1 MTKENYMSL
10 NESEKQISIKKLGFF
25 PGCIASTEQYGEEMS
40 LREILPKMGVTI
52 ETPQGLSCCGGPL
65 RSINS
70 SIPQFLAVRN
80 LAIFEKEEL
89 DIFTPCPQCHLVFT
103 RILNMFKENPD
114 DLKDI
119 QTKLKEEGLE
129 FTGKTSILH
138 TVDLI
143 HDYIGLD
150 KLKKIVVKPFKGQ
163 SIAAH
168 YGCHLLRP
176 SSLERPDYPEH
187 PKKMEGILE
196 TLGLKTANYPE
207 RLNCCGALIY
217 MTHQESALTKTG
229 QKLTAVQNRKFD
241 ALSVSCPWGY
251 RMFDT
256 RQESA
261 AGVVGEKL
269 QVPIYTLG
277 QLIGLALNI
286 NQEKLGIHLN
296 KSPRGAIIDKTSDD
310 QGGN

>member
-1 MTKENYMSL
+1 MSL
-10 NESEKQISIKKLGFF
+10 DELKKQISIKKLGFF

-40 LREILPKMGVTI
+40 LREILPKMGVTLV
-52 ETPQGLSCCGGPL
+52 TPEGISCCGGPL
-65 RSINS
+65 RSINRA
-70 SIPQFLAVRN
+70 IPQFLAVRN
-80 LAIFEKEEL
+80 LAIFEKEGL
-89 DIFTPCPQCHLVFT
+89 DLFTPCPQCHLVFT
-103 RILNMFKENPD
+103 RVLHMFKEAPD
-114 DLKDI
+114 DFKTI
-119 QTKLKEEGLE
+119 HEKLKEEGLK

-138 TVDLI
+138 TIDLI
-143 HDYIGLD
+143 HDYVGLD
-150 KLKKIVVKPFKGQ
+150 NLKKIVVKPFNGQ
-163 SIAAH
+163 SVATH

-176 SSLERPDYPEH
+176 SSLERPDHPEH
-187 PKKMEGILE
+187 PKKMENILE
-196 TLGLKTANYPE
+196 ALGLKTSNYPE
-207 RLNCCGALIY
+207 RLNCCGAPIY
-217 MTHQESALTKTG
+217 ITHQESALTKTG

-256 RQESA
+256 FQESA

-296 KSPRGAIIDKTSDD
+296 KSPRGAIMDKTSDD
-310 QGGN
+310 QGGK